1 MKTNAPF
8 NPSPTAEREF
18 MRSLRKIARV
28 SGHIVDAHVKGAVI
42 ENSRQMM
49 EALEDYA
56 RILTPWATRQSSK
69 MLEQV
74 MKSNRRA
81 YNNKSK
87 ALGLA
92 LKMNVAEQ
100 DVGRSAAALLYE
112 QVNLITSIPKE
123 AGLRAQNLALDSFY
137 SGTRAGVD
145 PSTVEEIKKQLGL
158 STQVAESRAMLIART
173 ETARANAIINQS
185 RAVALGS
192 RQYRWHNSG
201 DGNVREAHEF
211 IHIKGKKEKLQGMIC
226 SWDDPLLLDDGT
238 RIHPGTIYNCRCYAE
253 GIFSN
258 E

>member
-1 MKTNAPF
+1 MKKNAPF

-92 LKMNVAEQ
+92 LHMNVAEQ
-100 DVGRSAAALLYE
+100 NVGQSAAALLYE

-123 AGLRAQNLALDSFY
+123 AGLRAQKLANEAFY
-137 SGTRAGVD
+137 NGTRADDIAKELMATTEV
-145 PSTVEEIKKQLGL
+145 T
-158 STQVAESRAMLIART
+158 ESRATLIART
-173 ETARANAIINQS
+173 ETARSNAIINQS

-192 RQYRWHNSG
+192 NQYRWHNSG
-201 DGNVREAHEF
+201 DGNVRDAHKTFE
-211 IHIKGKKEKLQGMIC
+211 GKPLQGRIF
-226 SWDDPLLLDDGT
+226 SWDDPPTLDDGT
-238 RIHPGTIYNCRCYAE
+238 TINPGEIYNCRCYAE
-253 GIFSN
+253 GIFPN